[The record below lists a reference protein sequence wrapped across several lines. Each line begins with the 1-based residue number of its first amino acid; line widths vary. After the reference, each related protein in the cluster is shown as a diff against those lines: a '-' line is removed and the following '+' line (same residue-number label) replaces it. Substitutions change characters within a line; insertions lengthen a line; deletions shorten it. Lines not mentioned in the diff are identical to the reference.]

1 MIDPVRGKGGFPVD
15 AEAIWRAALAA
26 VDPWTLVRASVERQ
40 GDVVRVMGREF
51 DLAATEH
58 VFIISFGKAASAM
71 GEALATVLDERLT
84 SGLAIVP
91 WPVGKEPTR
100 LEHIEAAHPIP
111 DARSV
116 EASRR
121 ALEIA
126 AAAGEKDLLFVCISG
141 GGSALLTLP
150 ADGITLEKKRRLT
163 EDLLRAGATIQE
175 LNVIRKHL
183 SGIKGGQLARAAFP
197 AAVVTLVI
205 SDVIG
210 DDLGTIASGPTY
222 WDASTFADARAI
234 LECYELWDSAS
245 AMVRA
250 RIEDGERGRVPETLK
265 EGDPAFA
272 RTSAFIIGDNMTALR
287 AAKHEAEKR
296 GFEPIFLSSSDSG
309 EARRTAAGY
318 AAFLSELACSAS
330 TLPRPLC
337 LLAGGELT
345 VVVKGG
351 GRGGRNMEFVLAS
364 IVDMEKAD
372 VSGLDWLIL
381 SLGTDG
387 IDGPTDAAGAWADPR
402 TIKSA
407 HALGLAPAQYLDD
420 NDSYGFFKQTGNL
433 IMTGPTGTNV
443 MDLRV
448 FLLRAA

>member
-1 MIDPVRGKGGFPVD
+1 MIDRAGGKGGFPDD

-26 VDPWTLVRASVERQ
+26 VDPWGLVRESVERR
-40 GDVVRVMGREF
+40 GDVVTVKGKEF
-51 DLAATEH
+51 ELAAYER
-58 VFIISFGKAASAM
+58 VFIVSFGKAAAAM
-71 GEALATVLDERLT
+71 GEALAEVLDERLT
-84 SGLAIVP
+84 SGLVVVP
-91 WPVGKEPTR
+91 WPVGKESSR
-100 LEHIEAAHPIP
+100 LEYIEASHPVP

-116 EASRR
+116 EAGRR
-121 ALEIA
+121 VLEIA
-126 AAAGEKDLLFVCISG
+126 SQAGEKDLLFVCISG
-141 GGSALLTLP
+141 GGSSLLTLP
-150 ADGITLEKKRRLT
+150 AEGITLEKKRRLT

-175 LNVIRKHL
+175 LNIVRKHL

-205 SDVIG
+205 SDVIA

-222 WDASTFADARAI
+222 WDDSTFAEARAI
-234 LECYELWDSAS
+234 LECYDLWDSS
-245 AMVRA
+245 PAMVRA

-265 EGDPAFA
+265 DGDPAFT
-272 RTSAFIIGDNMTALR
+272 RVSTFIVGDNLTALR

-296 GFEPIFLSSSDSG
+296 GFEPIFLSSSDGG

-318 AAFLSELACSAS
+318 AAFLAELACSAS
-330 TLPRPLC
+330 MLPRPLC

-345 VVVKGG
+345 VTVKGR
-351 GRGGRNMEFVLAS
+351 GRGGRNTEFVLAS
-364 IVDMEKAD
+364 LVDMEKAE
-372 VSGLDWLIL
+372 VESLDWLIL

-387 IDGPTDAAGAWADPR
+387 IDGPTDAAGAWADAR
-402 TIKSA
+402 TIKTA
-407 HALGLAPAQYLDD
+407 RALGLNAREYLDD

-443 MDLRV
+443 MDLRI